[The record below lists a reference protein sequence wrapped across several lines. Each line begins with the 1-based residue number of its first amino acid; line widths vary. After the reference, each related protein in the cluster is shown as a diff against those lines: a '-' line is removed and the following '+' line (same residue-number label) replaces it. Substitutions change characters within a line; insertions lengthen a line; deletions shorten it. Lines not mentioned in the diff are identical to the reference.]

1 MSTASPERVTSAFWL
16 NVLTAGAAAAR
27 HARVQRIMLQAEA
40 RRVRADYDTGS
51 ITEQEAVSLCALAEY
66 LKARSVIE
74 VGTFIGTSTE
84 ALAAARTVEKVY
96 TCDVSNDCL
105 PQTAAIKTFPRLRST
120 DMLRWLVAH
129 LPQQADLCFFDGVL
143 SAEDVALLARVTHP
157 RTVYALHDYNY
168 GPKIRRK
175 GGAVYLE
182 TVPRKG
188 IGNAALLQ
196 PRLSKHVI
204 VEPAEGTTLA
214 LLVPEAL
221 L

>member
-1 MSTASPERVTSAFWL
+1 MTPTLTATDFWARAALPLAQAAERVRTI
-16 NVLTAGAAAAR
+16 R
-27 HARVQRIMLQAEA
+27 RIMADAE
-40 RRVRADYDTGS
+40 RRRAVADYDTGS
-51 ITEQEAVSLCALAEY
+51 ILETEAFALSVIAEH
-66 LKARSVIE
+66 LKARIVIE

-84 ALAAARTVEKVY
+84 ALAAANTVEKVY

-105 PQTAAIKTFPRLRST
+105 PPTPAIQTYPRLRST
-120 DMLRWLVAH
+120 DMLRRLVA
-129 LPQQADLCFFDGVL
+129 LEVDADLCFFDGVL

-188 IGNAALLQ
+188 IGNAQLLQ
-196 PRLSKHVI
+196 PRLPNHVLI
-204 VEPAEGTTLA
+204 EPAEGTTLA

>member
-1 MSTASPERVTSAFWL
+1 MNGYTTVDSAFWES
-16 NVLTAGAAAAR
+16 VQTAGAAAAR

-51 ITEQEAVSLCALAEY
+51 ITEQEAVSLCALAEFI
-66 LKARSVIE
+66 KARVVIE

-84 ALAAARTVEKVY
+84 ALAAAKTVEKVF

-105 PQTAAIKTFPRLRST
+105 PPTAVIQTYPRLRST
-120 DMLRWLVAH
+120 DMLRRLVA
-129 LPQQADLCFFDGVL
+129 LEVDADLCFFDGVL
-143 SAEDVALLARVTHP
+143 SAEDVGLLARVTHP

-196 PRLSKHVI
+196 PRLPTHVI